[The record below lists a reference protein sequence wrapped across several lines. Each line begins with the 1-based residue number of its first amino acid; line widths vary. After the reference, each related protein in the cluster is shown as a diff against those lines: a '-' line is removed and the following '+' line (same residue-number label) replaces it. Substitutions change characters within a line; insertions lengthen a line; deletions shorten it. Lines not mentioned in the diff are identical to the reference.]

1 MRYFIAGI
9 NKLYAIIGR
18 HTISNM
24 RLNYQGKN
32 KEFLELIENGEHY
45 RSNEY
50 NPMEGELIFIWI
62 KDECSIIELDGVEM
76 KLNRN
81 SILSLTSFHKFKFLS
96 LKESRIIKFNKEFYC
111 VLNHDQEV
119 SCKGLLFYAPD
130 STPFINIPKEEEE
143 KFEILWKMFE
153 IEMGSKDELQLEMLQ
168 TMLKRFIILC
178 TRIYKQQNNQIRLIK
193 SELDIIREFNYLV
206 ESHFKTKHTVQEY
219 AEILNKS
226 AKTLANLFHKFS
238 TITPLQIIQQRR
250 MLEARRLLKYTDK
263 SIKEIAYELEF
274 EDIQTFSRFFKNHE
288 QISPS
293 EYRNS

>member
-1 MRYFIAGI
+1 
-9 NKLYAIIGR
+9 
-18 HTISNM
+18 
-24 RLNYQGKN
+24 
-32 KEFLELIENGEHY
+32 
-45 RSNEY
+45 
-50 NPMEGELIFIWI
+50 
-62 KDECSIIELDGVEM
+62 
-76 KLNRN
+76 
-81 SILSLTSFHKFKFLS
+81 
-96 LKESRIIKFNKEFYC
+96 
-111 VLNHDQEV
+111 
-119 SCKGLLFYAPD
+119 
-130 STPFINIPKEEEE
+130 
-143 KFEILWKMFE
+143 
-153 IEMGSKDELQLEMLQ
+153 
-168 TMLKRFIILC
+168 MLKRFIILC

-250 MLEARRLLKYTDK
+250 LLEARRLLKYTDK

>member
-1 MRYFIAGI
+1 
-9 NKLYAIIGR
+9 
-18 HTISNM
+18 M
-24 RLNYQGKN
+24 RLNYTGKN
-32 KEFLELIENGEHY
+32 REFLELIENGEHY

-178 TRIYKQQNNQIRLIK
+178 TRIYKQQKNQIRLIK

-274 EDIQTFSRFFKNHE
+274 EDIQTFSRFFKKQE
-288 QISPS
+288 SISPINF
-293 EYRNS
+293 RNNL